1 MFSMAHQHW
10 CSSRDPRSS
19 SCDPS
24 CTCSPCTAAH
34 CRASGRYSGNEH
46 SHLVETLKLKLKHFV
61 SVNNSLY
68 CYGIADILNIRIWH
82 YNTESF
88 VISLL
93 NIPISSSSRIAMF
106 DFWTKP
112 TLSLSPSL
120 LWKMKWLL
128 VTLSFL
134 RHFPLCWMLPLLA
147 ARLTVPGT
155 PDSNHSPVQL
165 WGSRHLSGGKYTC
178 SVISV
183 ISVIG
188 VLIFHN
194 QH

>member
-1 MFSMAHQHW
+1 MSSMVHLHW

-24 CTCSPCTAAH
+24 CTYSPCTAAH
-34 CRASGRYSGNEH
+34 CRASGRYSGSEH

-106 DFWTKP
+106 DFWNKTNF
-112 TLSLSPSL
+112 SLSPSL

-128 VTLSFL
+128 VTRSFL

-165 WGSRHLSGGKYTC
+165 WGSRHLSGGKHSC
-178 SVISV
+178 SV